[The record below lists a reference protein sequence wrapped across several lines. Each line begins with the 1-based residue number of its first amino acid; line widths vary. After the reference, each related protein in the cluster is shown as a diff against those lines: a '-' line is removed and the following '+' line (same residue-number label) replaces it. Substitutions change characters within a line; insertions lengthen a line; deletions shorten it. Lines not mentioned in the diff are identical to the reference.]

1 MSNALSHVHFDA
13 KDHPR
18 ERRFDMWR
26 LALAATYDVVL
37 LDSDPEDFEGSVDGW
52 MIGDL
57 LFAHSRLPAVRFSR
71 DENKIKDENSDH
83 YVFMY
88 IADGGA
94 NGNFNGRAV
103 DHPGGT
109 TIAIDMT
116 QPFSSAGK
124 SSDSISV
131 SVPRHR
137 LEESWRSS
145 QNPHGAVIDGA
156 LGRLLGE
163 HLASTI
169 AIAPELTASEAGV
182 IAQTTIN
189 LFAACLSSRL
199 SGTKE
204 STPLMSL
211 AVRNDMQR
219 HIEQNLHRVDL
230 DPQAVYKSLGIS
242 RATAYRAFQG
252 TEGIAKY
259 IQSRRM
265 LAARTMLL
273 HPDERRTIT
282 EIASAVGYADGSLFS
297 HTYKR
302 TFGHPPSETRNAPA
316 AQNLSPIEISSKANR
331 DNYRRWMRDLQ
342 THFTPDQ
349 S

>member
-1 MSNALSHVHFDA
+1 MSNPLSHVHFDA

-26 LALAATYDVVL
+26 LAIAATYDVAL
-37 LDSDPEDFEGSVDGW
+37 LDSDPLDFNGVVDGW
-52 MIGDL
+52 VIGDL

-71 DENKIKDENSDH
+71 SESKIKDENSDH

-94 NGNFNGRAV
+94 RGDFNGRTV
-103 DHPGGT
+103 EHPGGT
-109 TIAIDMT
+109 TVAIDMA

-137 LEESWRSS
+137 LEEIWRSS
-145 QNPHGAVIDGA
+145 HNAHGAVIDGT

-163 HLASTI
+163 HLTSTI
-169 AIAPELTASEAGV
+169 AVAPELTVSEAGV

-189 LFAACLSSRL
+189 LFASCLSSRL
-199 SGTKE
+199 TGAKE

-211 AVRNDMQR
+211 AVRHDMQR
-219 HIEQNLHRVDL
+219 YIEQNLHNPDL
-230 DPQAVYKSLGIS
+230 DPEAAYNALGIS

-252 TEGIAKY
+252 TDGIAKY

-273 HPDERRTIT
+273 HPDERRTIAD
-282 EIASAVGYADGSLFS
+282 IASAVGYSDGSLFS

-302 TFGHPPSETRNAPA
+302 TFGHAPSETRNAPA

-331 DNYRRWMRDLQ
+331 DNFRRWMRDLQ
-342 THFTPDQ
+342 THFTTDQ

>member
-1 MSNALSHVHFDA
+1 MSNTLSHVHFDA

-26 LALAATYDVVL
+26 LAIAATYDVEL
-37 LDSDPEDFEGSVDGW
+37 LDSDPQDFEGVVDGW
-52 MIGDL
+52 VIGDL

-71 DENKIKDENSDH
+71 GEAKIKDENSDH

-88 IADGGA
+88 LADGGA
-94 NGNFNGRAV
+94 GGDFNGRAV
-103 DHPGGT
+103 EHAGGT

-116 QPFSSAGK
+116 QPFFSAGK

-137 LEESWRSS
+137 LEETWRSS
-145 QNPHGAVIDGA
+145 YSAHGAVIDGA

-163 HLASTI
+163 HLTSTL
-169 AIAPELTASEAGV
+169 AMAPELTVNEAGV

-189 LFAACLSSRL
+189 LLASCLSARL
-199 SGTKE
+199 TGANE

-211 AVRNDMQR
+211 AMRHDMQR
-219 HIEQNLHRVDL
+219 HIEQNLHRSDL
-230 DPQAVYKSLGIS
+230 DPEAVYKALGIS

-273 HPDERRTIT
+273 HPDERRTIAD
-282 EIASAVGYADGSLFS
+282 IASAVGYADGSLFS

-302 TFGHPPSETRNAPA
+302 TFGHAPSETRNASA